1 MSIQPFRSRLG
12 GALVAL
18 TLAALLAIGLLDGV
32 AALFLHDGTPF
43 EQALIAERACSEYKF
58 VSDREACMR
67 AFAAAVERPAIAS
80 R

>member
-1 MSIQPFRSRLG
+1 MSIQAFHPRRG
-12 GALVAL
+12 GTLVAL
-18 TLAALLAIGLLDGV
+18 TLAALLAIGVLDGV

-67 AFAAAVERPAIAS
+67 AFATAMERPAIAS